1 VVLTPA
7 PQKNG
12 GFGGVSSDAAPA
24 ASFSP
29 LFDKTLCINSSPIRL
44 STNHHLMQKAD

>member
-12 GFGGVSSDAAPA
+12 GFGAVSFDVAPA
-24 ASFSP
+24 ASFRL
-29 LFDKTLCINSSPIRL
+29 LFDKTLYHQL
-44 STNHHLMQKAD
+44 FTHLASTQTIT

>member
-24 ASFSP
+24 ASFSL
-29 LFDKTLCINSSPIRL
+29 LFDKTLCHQLFNV
-44 STNHHLMQKAD
+44 STSAQTIT

>member
-1 VVLTPA
+1 MSGADPGTS
-7 PQKNG
+7 KNNG

-29 LFDKTLCINSSPIRL
+29 LFDKTLCQQLLTYLASAQTII
-44 STNHHLMQKAD
+44 

>member
-12 GFGGVSSDAAPA
+12 GFGAVSSDVAPA

-29 LFDKTLCINSSPIRL
+29 LFDKTLCHQFFTSLASAQTI
-44 STNHHLMQKAD
+44 T